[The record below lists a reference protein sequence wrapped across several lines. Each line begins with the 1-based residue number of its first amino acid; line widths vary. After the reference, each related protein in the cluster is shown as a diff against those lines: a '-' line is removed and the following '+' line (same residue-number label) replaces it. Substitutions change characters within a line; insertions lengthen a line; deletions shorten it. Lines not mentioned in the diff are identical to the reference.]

1 MHQFA
6 RGVYGDNG
14 VLKVEIFGNLT
25 GQLKIG
31 GLGPTLAVGRMGA
44 VRGGGRRQRPKT
56 SEPVCISLQLQF
68 NSFLLSVS
76 TLTSRA
82 LEILERTF
90 RVDSGLDTAAWVH
103 PLGSLT
109 AASSQ

>member
-1 MHQFA
+1 MTSYQGVHQFA

-44 VRGGGRRQRPKT
+44 VRGGK
-56 SEPVCISLQLQF
+56 E
-68 NSFLLSVS
+68 
-76 TLTSRA
+76 
-82 LEILERTF
+82 
-90 RVDSGLDTAAWVH
+90 TA
-103 PLGSLT
+103 T
-109 AASSQ
+109 KNE